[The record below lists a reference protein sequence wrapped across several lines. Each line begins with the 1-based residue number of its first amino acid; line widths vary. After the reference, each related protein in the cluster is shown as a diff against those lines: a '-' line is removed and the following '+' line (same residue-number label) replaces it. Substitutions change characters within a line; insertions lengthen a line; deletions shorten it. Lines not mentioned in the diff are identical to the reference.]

1 MVVRSNVHL
10 KCKSNPNT
18 MKKTGIQAVLANAI
32 IKLTDI
38 QEEFLC
44 KIEAD
49 KIRTEVEESF
59 NKFKNGVISAS
70 QFLKIISKNQ
80 EKLEDTL
87 LGNA

>member
-1 MVVRSNVHL
+1 MTVHL
-10 KCKSNPNT
+10 EYNLNQLE
-18 MKKTGIQAVLANAI
+18 MKKSDIQTVLANVI

-44 KIEAD
+44 RIEAE
-49 KIRTEVEESF
+49 KIRNEVEEAF
-59 NKFKNGVISAS
+59 RKLRKGLISQS
-70 QFLKIISKNQ
+70 QFLMIISKNQ

>member
-1 MVVRSNVHL
+1 
-10 KCKSNPNT
+10 
-18 MKKTGIQAVLANAI
+18 MKKSGIQEVLASAI

-44 KIEAD
+44 KIEAE
-49 KIRTEVEESF
+49 KIRTEVQEAFSKL
-59 NKFKNGVISAS
+59 NKGMISSS
-70 QFLKIISKNQ
+70 QFLKIVTKHQ

>member
-1 MVVRSNVHL
+1 
-10 KCKSNPNT
+10 
-18 MKKTGIQAVLANAI
+18 MKKSDIQTVLANVV

-44 KIEAD
+44 RIEAE
-49 KIRTEVEESF
+49 KIRNEVEDAFS
-59 NKFKNGVISAS
+59 KLRNGLISQS

-87 LGNA
+87 LGNAC